1 MGFLFKGYGRIVM
14 PSSKYFFEAI
24 SYTKDKDQFTDGEID
39 KDYIPYIMNR
49 MVAQYRDLV
58 FFADDMN
65 VSMNISKTHQI
76 DFYMSVIPKKKRRAL
91 WTQKE
96 NNDAIEIIMN
106 YYNISYDKAEPY
118 LRILSEEQVGQLET
132 RLNIGGRE

>member
-1 MGFLFKGYGRIVM
+1 M

-49 MVAQYRDLV
+49 MVAQYKDLV

-91 WTQKE
+91 WNQKE